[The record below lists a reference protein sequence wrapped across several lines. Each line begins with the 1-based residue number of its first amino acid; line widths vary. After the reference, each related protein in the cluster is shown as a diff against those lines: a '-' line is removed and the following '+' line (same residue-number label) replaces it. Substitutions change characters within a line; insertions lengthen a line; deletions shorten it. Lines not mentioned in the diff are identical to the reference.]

1 MEKADF
7 TQKESGFLVH
17 FFHIVHD
24 VHGAPLPITCK
35 DGMPHD
41 TIQDM
46 QTNPQPFGPMPTPN
60 RWQIFRTFLLLGCS
74 AFGGPAIIVHLR
86 EEIMRRRGWV
96 RVEAFDDGIGLC
108 QAIPGATGMQMAGY
122 LGLRI
127 GGIRGALAAFVG
139 FGLPAFL
146 LMLALSAVY
155 SRTCDLPSILAV
167 FNGLQAVVVALVAH
181 AAWSFGR
188 EFVKYWQDALLAVI
202 VAIYLGLGGVPYIA
216 IPIAALAGLG
226 IYRRMGT
233 EESPRSPAPY
243 TQRDRAWKAAVL
255 VVSVAA
261 AGMAVLFCM
270 DRPLFN
276 LAFTMMRIDLFAF
289 GGGYAALP
297 IMLHE
302 MVDARQWMDTRTF
315 MDGIALGQITP
326 GPIIITA
333 TFVGYMREGLAGA
346 CVATAG
352 IFLPSFLVLL
362 ALAPDFHRLRRH
374 SQVRRVLR
382 GAVASFVG
390 LLLATTA
397 ILGTEVSWNP
407 SLAAVGT
414 AAFIALRMRAEVPW
428 VVLGGAC
435 AAWLLQQV

>member
-1 MEKADF
+1 M
-7 TQKESGFLVH
+7 S
-17 FFHIVHD
+17 
-24 VHGAPLPITCK
+24 LPGNTKIGCGK
-35 DGMPHD
+35 NDI
-41 TIQDM
+41 IQDM
-46 QTNPQPFGPMPTPN
+46 QTNQQPIRPMPNPN
-60 RWQIFRTFLLLGCS
+60 LWQIFRTFLILGCS

-86 EEIMRRRGWV
+86 EDLVRSRGWV
-96 RVEAFDDGIGLC
+96 RAEAFDDGIGLC

-155 SRTCDLPSILAV
+155 SRTHNLPSILAM

-188 EFVKYWQDALLAVI
+188 EFVKYRQDVLLAFS

-216 IPIAALAGLG
+216 IPVAALAGFWL
-226 IYRRMGT
+226 YRRVGD
-233 EESPRSPAPY
+233 EESPRSPAPF
-243 TQRDRAWKAAVL
+243 TQRRNAWRAAAL
-255 VVSVAA
+255 VVSAA
-261 AGMAVLFCM
+261 LAGMVVLFFV
-270 DRPLFN
+270 DRSLFN

-302 MVDARQWMDTRTF
+302 VVDARHWLDARTF
-315 MDGIALGQITP
+315 MDGIALGQVTP

-333 TFVGYMREGLAGA
+333 TYVGYMREGLAGA
-346 CVATAG
+346 CAATMG

-362 ALAPDFHRLRRH
+362 ALAPEFHRLRRRPA
-374 SQVRRVLR
+374 VRCVLR

-397 ILGTEVSWNP
+397 MLGMEVPWNP

-414 AAFIALRMRAEVPW
+414 AAFAALLLRAKVPW
-428 VVLGGAC
+428 VILGGAGV
-435 AAWLLQQV
+435 AWLLQ